1 MKENEY
7 PNATLGRRNQQTT
20 VTVFIFLT
28 VQINDFFS
36 NQFQIDCTDHT
47 VQQD

>member
-20 VTVFIFLT
+20 VPVFIFLT
-28 VQINDFFS
+28 VQINEFFL
-36 NQFQIDCTDHT
+36 NQFQIDCTDRS